1 MYVCMDLL
9 YRKYDLNHNI
19 GVSGSSAPFREGLG
33 RRAAHFPPR
42 LAEH

>member
-33 RRAAHFPPR
+33 RPGCTLSSKARGA
-42 LAEH
+42 